1 MRRRRSMRV
10 ERSGVATSPETAA
23 AELRDH
29 RRLARRQAALL
40 RLSAEIAAA
49 REETAVCESVVG
61 GLHDDDLGYEF
72 VAVFMVDEPTG
83 DRVLRASVGWN
94 APEAW
99 RVPHG
104 QGLSEKALLDGTLH
118 YSPDVAAETGYVK
131 TFAAGSEVDVPL
143 VIDGKPTGVIVVQ
156 SARVG
161 AFGREDFESLSA
173 AAQQASIAI
182 GRVHLLED
190 ERRRA
195 DEQEALLASLADLSA
210 ELELSR
216 LLKAVL
222 GRAVGLLGASGGELA
237 IFDESRRELE
247 IVANHNI
254 GKESTGT
261 RMALGEGAMGRVA
274 QTNEPL
280 IIADYQQWL
289 ARSPQYGTV
298 TAHAVMVAPLLIG
311 SRLVGTIAT
320 VHTDPAR
327 HFTPYD
333 LRLLNMFAPQ
343 AAIAIENA
351 RLYTS
356 AQREK
361 QYFEQL
367 LLNSPVAI
375 IVLDLE
381 QNIASCNP
389 EFEKL
394 FGYTEEEALGRNL
407 DELINSRETLA
418 EAATITDE
426 ALNNPVH
433 GIGRRRRKDGSFVD
447 VGLAGVPVFVEGQ
460 RVGVMA
466 IYHDMTEQLA
476 ARKEAEA
483 ANLAKSQFLANMSH
497 ELRTPLNAIIGYSE
511 MLQEE
516 AEDLGHRDMLPDL
529 QKIQQAGKHL
539 LSLINDV
546 LDLSKIEAGKM
557 ELHPETFDIRTLVE
571 DVRTTVAPMV
581 ERNGNR
587 LEVDCP
593 ADLGVMRSDPVKL
606 RQVLLN
612 LLSNASKFTE
622 RGVIA
627 LAGERADLDGQPA
640 IVFRVRDTGVGMTP
654 EQMERI
660 FEAFAQADA
669 TVSRKYGGTGLGLT
683 ITRRFCQML
692 GGDVK
697 AESEPGKGS
706 TFTVWMRAAVD
717 RAAGKDAPAA
727 GRPRAEMPSQPRA
740 DQGELPIVLAIDDDA
755 VALDLIR
762 RALEKEKVRVVTATG
777 GADGLRLAAELHPA
791 AITLDLLMAGMDGWT
806 VLNTLKADP
815 ALADIPVVI
824 LTILDAK
831 RKAFALGASDF
842 LSKPVDRRR
851 LAAVLAKHRGTGA
864 RPSVLLVDDDAAAR
878 AVLGKTLTRD
888 GWEVREA
895 ENGKVALER
904 IEEREPTLVLL
915 DLVMPEMDG
924 FEFLEALRARPGGQR
939 VPVVVLTA
947 KDLTAADRERL
958 AGSVTRIVQK
968 GAHET
973 ADSLRHACDLV
984 LAATRQAGAGG

>member
-1 MRRRRSMRV
+1 MTDKR
-10 ERSGVATSPETAA
+10 ENAA
-23 AELRDH
+23 AQLRDH

-49 REETAVCESVVG
+49 RDEAAVSESVVE

-72 VAVFMVDEPTG
+72 VALLMVDEATG
-83 DRVLRASVGWN
+83 DRVLRASVGWPE
-94 APEAW
+94 APEQW
-99 RVPHG
+99 HVPRG
-104 QGLSEKALLDGTLH
+104 EGLSERALLDAAPH
-118 YSPDVAAETGYVK
+118 YSADVSGETGYVRSL
-131 TFAAGSEVDVPL
+131 AAGSEVDVPL
-143 VIDGKPTGVIVVQ
+143 VIDGSPTGVLVVQ
-156 SARVG
+156 SRRVG

-182 GRVHLLED
+182 GRVRLLAA

-210 ELELSR
+210 ELELPR
-216 LLKAVL
+216 LLQAVL

-237 IFDESRRELE
+237 IFDESRSELE

-261 RMALGEGAMGRVA
+261 RMALGEGAMGGVA
-274 QTNEPL
+274 QTHEPL

-289 ARSPQYGTV
+289 GRSPQYGTV

-320 VHTDPAR
+320 VHTDPSR

-351 RLYTS
+351 RLYTA

-375 IVLDLE
+375 IALDLD

-394 FGYTEEEALGRNL
+394 FGYTEQEAVGQNL
-407 DELINSRETLA
+407 DELINSGETLS
-418 EAATITDE
+418 EAVTYTE
-426 ALNNPVH
+426 QALNRPVH
-433 GIGRRRRKDGSFVD
+433 GIGRRRRKDGSYVD
-447 VGLAGVPVFVEGQ
+447 VELAGVPVFVEGR

-516 AEDLGHRDMLPDL
+516 AEDLGQKEMLPDL
-529 QKIQQAGKHL
+529 GKIQQAGKHL

-581 ERNGNR
+581 ERNGNV
-587 LEVDCP
+587 LEIAFP
-593 ADLGVMRSDPVKL
+593 EDLGVMRSDPVKV

-612 LLSNASKFTE
+612 LLSNASKFTQQ
-622 RGVIA
+622 GVIT
-627 LAGERADLDGQPA
+627 LAGDRTELDGQPVV
-640 IVFRVRDTGVGMTP
+640 VFRVSDTGVGMTP

-697 AESEPGKGS
+697 AQSEPGKGS
-706 TFTVWMRAAVD
+706 TFTVWMRAGVD
-717 RAAGKDAPAA
+717 GATPTNTADGARGPGEGPA
-727 GRPRAEMPSQPRA
+727 RSRA
-740 DQGELPIVLAIDDDA
+740 DLAELPIVLAIDDDA

-762 RALEKEKVRVVTATG
+762 RALEKEHVRVVTATG
-777 GADGLRLAAELHPA
+777 GEDGLRLAAELRPA
-791 AITLDLLMAGMDGWT
+791 AITLDLLMSGMDGWT
-806 VLNTLKADP
+806 VLTRLKADP

-824 LTILDAK
+824 LTILDAQK
-831 RKAFALGASDF
+831 KAFALGATDF
-842 LSKPVDRRR
+842 LSKPVDRAR
-851 LAAVLAKHRGTGA
+851 LAAVLARHRGA
-864 RPSVLLVDDDAAAR
+864 SAHLSVLLVDDDAAAR
-878 AVLGKTLTRD
+878 AVLARTLARE

-895 ENGKVALER
+895 ENGRVALEL
-904 IEEREPTLVLL
+904 IEEHEPTLVLL
-915 DLVMPEMDG
+915 DLMMPEMDG
-924 FEFLEALRARPGGQR
+924 FEFVEALRARPAWQGI
-939 VPVVVLTA
+939 PVVVLTA
-947 KDLTAADRERL
+947 KDLTATDRDRL

-968 GAHET
+968 GAHDTE
-973 ADSLRHACDLV
+973 DSLRQACSLV
-984 LAATRQAGAGG
+984 LAATRRPRADERRA

>member
-1 MRRRRSMRV
+1 MATRRES
-10 ERSGVATSPETAA
+10 AA

-49 REETAVCESVVG
+49 RDEAAVCESVVG

-104 QGLSEKALLDGTLH
+104 KGLSERALLDATLH
-118 YSPDVAAETGYVK
+118 YSPDVAAETGYVR

-143 VIDGKPTGVIVVQ
+143 VIDRKPTGVLVVQ
-156 SARVG
+156 SGRIG

-182 GRVHLLED
+182 GRVRLLEG

-237 IFDESRRELE
+237 IFDEGRRELE

-274 QTNEPL
+274 QTHEPL
-280 IIADYQQWL
+280 IISDYQQWL

-361 QYFEQL
+361 EYFEQI

-381 QNIASCNP
+381 QNISSCNP

-394 FGYTEEEALGRNL
+394 FGYTEEEARGRNL
-407 DELINSRETLA
+407 DELINSPETVA
-418 EAATITDE
+418 EAVTITDE
-426 ALNNPVH
+426 ALHSPVH
-433 GIGRRRRKDGSFVD
+433 GIGRRRRKDGSYVD
-447 VGLAGVPVFVEGQ
+447 VELAGVPVFVEGQ

-529 QKIQQAGKHL
+529 KKIQQAGKHL

-557 ELHPETFDIRTLVE
+557 ELHPETFDIRALVD

-587 LEVDCP
+587 LEIDCP
-593 ADLGVMRSDPVKL
+593 ADLGAMRSDPVKV

-612 LLSNASKFTE
+612 LLSNASKFTQ
-622 RGVIA
+622 RGVIT
-627 LAGERADLDGQPA
+627 LAGERADLDGQPT

-697 AESEPGKGS
+697 AQSELGKGS

-717 RAAGKDAPAA
+717 RPGGKDAPAVVHQRGDA
-727 GRPRAEMPSQPRA
+727 PAQPRVGLA
-740 DQGELPIVLAIDDDA
+740 ELPIVLAIDDDT

-762 RALEKEKVRVVTATG
+762 RALEKERVRVVTATA
-777 GADGLRLAAELHPA
+777 GAEGLLLAAELHPA

-806 VLNTLKADP
+806 VLNKLKADP
-815 ALADIPVVI
+815 ALADIPVII
-824 LTILDAK
+824 LTILDAQ

-842 LSKPVDRRR
+842 LAKPVDRRR
-851 LAAVLAKHRGTGA
+851 LAAVLARHRGTGA

-878 AVLGKTLTRD
+878 AVLSRTLSRD

-895 ENGKVALER
+895 ENGRAALER
-904 IEEREPTLVLL
+904 IEEGEPTLVLL
-915 DLVMPEMDG
+915 DLMMPEMDG
-924 FEFLEALRARPGGQR
+924 FEFVEALRARPGR
-939 VPVVVLTA
+939 PWVPVVVLTA
-947 KDLTAADRERL
+947 KDLTAAERERL

-968 GAHET
+968 GAHDTEN
-973 ADSLRHACDLV
+973 SLRHACELV
-984 LAATRQAGAGG
+984 LAATRQAKAAG

>member
-1 MRRRRSMRV
+1 
-10 ERSGVATSPETAA
+10 VATPREAAA

-49 REETAVCESVVG
+49 HDEAAVCESVVR

-72 VAVFMVDEPTG
+72 VAVFMVDEPSG
-83 DRVLRASVGWN
+83 DRILRASVGWPD

-104 QGLSEKALLDGTLH
+104 QGLSQRALLDAALH
-118 YSPDVAAETGYVK
+118 YSPDVASETGYVR

-143 VIDGKPTGVIVVQ
+143 VIDGKATGVLVVQ
-156 SARVG
+156 SGRVG

-182 GRVHLLED
+182 GRVRLLEG

-274 QTNEPL
+274 ETNEPL
-280 IIADYQQWL
+280 IITDYQQWL
-289 ARSPQYGTV
+289 ARSPQYGSV
-298 TAHAVMVAPLLIG
+298 TAHAVMVTPLLIG
-311 SRLVGTIAT
+311 SRLVGTIAI
-320 VHTDPAR
+320 VHTDPER

-361 QYFEQL
+361 QYFEQI

-381 QNIASCNP
+381 QNIVSCNP

-394 FGYTEEEALGRNL
+394 FGYTEEEARGRNL

-418 EAATITDE
+418 EAVTITDE
-426 ALNNPVH
+426 ALRSPVH
-433 GIGRRRRKDGSFVD
+433 GIGRRRRKDGSHVD
-447 VGLAGVPVFVEGQ
+447 VELAGVPVFVEGQ

-516 AEDLGHRDMLPDL
+516 AEDLGHGDMLPDL
-529 QKIQQAGKHL
+529 KKIQQAGKHL

-546 LDLSKIEAGKM
+546 LDLSKIEAGRM
-557 ELHPETFDIRTLVE
+557 ELHPETFDIRTLVD

-587 LEVDCP
+587 LEIDCP
-593 ADLGVMRSDPVKL
+593 AELGAMRSDPVKV

-622 RGVIA
+622 NGVVT
-627 LAGERADLDGQPA
+627 LSGERADLEGQPT
-640 IVFRVRDTGVGMTP
+640 IVFRVRDSGVGMTP

-697 AESEPGKGS
+697 VESEPGKGS

-717 RAAGKDAPAA
+717 RAAGNDAPPVARPAGPAA
-727 GRPRAEMPSQPRA
+727 QARA
-740 DQGELPIVLAIDDDA
+740 DLAELPIVLAIDDDA

-762 RALEKEKVRVVTATG
+762 RALEKEQVRVVTATG

-791 AITLDLLMAGMDGWT
+791 AITLDLLMAGIDGWT
-806 VLNTLKADP
+806 VLDRLKADP

-824 LTILDAK
+824 LTILDAR

-851 LAAVLAKHRGTGA
+851 LAAVLARYRGAGA
-864 RPSVLLVDDDAAAR
+864 RPCALLVDDDAAAR
-878 AVLGKTLTRD
+878 AVLGRTLTRD

-895 ENGKVALER
+895 ENGRVALER
-904 IEEREPTLVLL
+904 IGEREPTLVLL
-915 DLVMPEMDG
+915 DLMMPEMDG
-924 FEFLEALRARPGGQR
+924 FEFVEALRARPDGQR

-968 GAHET
+968 GANDT
-973 ADSLRHACDLV
+973 ADSLRRACDLV
-984 LAATRQAGAGG
+984 LAAARRPRAAG

>member
-1 MRRRRSMRV
+1 MA
-10 ERSGVATSPETAA
+10 ATRETAA
-23 AELRDH
+23 TELRDH

-49 REETAVCESVVG
+49 HDEAAVCESVVG

-72 VAVFMVDEPTG
+72 VALFMVDEPTG
-83 DRVLRASVGWN
+83 DRVLRASVGWPE

-99 RVPHG
+99 RVPRG
-104 QGLSEKALLDGTLH
+104 EGLSERALLDATLH
-118 YSPDVAAETGYVK
+118 YSPDVSGEIGYVE
-131 TFAAGSEVDVPL
+131 TLPAGSEVDVPL
-143 VIDGKPTGVIVVQ
+143 VIDGQPTGVLVVQ
-156 SARVG
+156 SGRVG
-161 AFGREDFESLSA
+161 AFRREDFESLSA

-182 GRVHLLED
+182 GRVRLLAA

-216 LLKAVL
+216 LLQAVL

-237 IFDESRRELE
+237 IFDEGRRELE

-274 QTNEPL
+274 QTHEPL
-280 IIADYQQWL
+280 IIADYQRWL

-320 VHTDPAR
+320 VHTDPSR

-375 IVLDLE
+375 IVLDLN

-394 FGYTEEEALGRNL
+394 FGYTAQEALGRNL
-407 DELINSRETLA
+407 DELINSAETLA
-418 EAATITDE
+418 EAVVITDE

-433 GIGRRRRKDGSFVD
+433 GIGRRRRKDGSYVD
-447 VGLAGVPVFVEGQ
+447 VELAGVPVFVEGQ

-466 IYHDMTEQLA
+466 LYHDMTEQLA
-476 ARKEAEA
+476 ARQEAEA

-516 AEDLGHRDMLPDL
+516 AEDLGHQEMLPDL
-529 QKIQQAGKHL
+529 RKIQQAGKHL

-587 LEVDCP
+587 LDIVCP
-593 ADLGVMRSDPVKL
+593 EDIGVMRSDPVKV

-622 RGVIA
+622 RGVIT
-627 LAGERADLDGQPA
+627 LAGERAELDGQPA

-697 AESEPGKGS
+697 AQSEPGKGS
-706 TFTVWMRAAVD
+706 TFTVWMRASADRPAPPAVVHT
-717 RAAGKDAPAA
+717 RG
-727 GRPRAEMPSQPRA
+727 ETSVQPRA
-740 DQGELPIVLAIDDDA
+740 DLAVLPIVLAIDDDP

-762 RALEKEKVRVVTATG
+762 RALEKERVRVVTAISG
-777 GADGLRLAAELHPA
+777 EDGLRLAAELHPA
-791 AITLDLLMAGMDGWT
+791 VITLDLLMAGMDGWT
-806 VLNTLKADP
+806 VLNRLKSDP
-815 ALADIPVVI
+815 ALADIPVVV
-824 LTILDAK
+824 LTILDAQK
-831 RKAFALGASDF
+831 KAFALGATDF
-842 LSKPVDRRR
+842 LSKPVDRTR
-851 LAAVLAKHRGTGA
+851 LASVLARHRGASA
-864 RPSVLLVDDDAAAR
+864 RLSLLLVDDDAATR
-878 AVLGKTLTRD
+878 AVLARTLTRD

-895 ENGKVALER
+895 ENGRVALER
-904 IEEREPTLVLL
+904 FEECRPTLVLL
-915 DLVMPEMDG
+915 DLMMPEMDG
-924 FEFLEALRARPGGQR
+924 FEFVEALRARPEGQEI
-939 VPVVVLTA
+939 PVVVLTA
-947 KDLTAADRERL
+947 KDLTADDRERL
-958 AGSVTRIVQK
+958 TGSVTRIVQK
-968 GAHET
+968 GAHDT
-973 ADSLRHACDLV
+973 QDSLRQVCSLV
-984 LAATRQAGAGG
+984 LAATRQRGAAE